1 MNNKQDDVIDDDDYD
16 IRTDAM
22 DEKATACRV
31 LSVFVDDLHSG
42 SPFLILYLHYKPF
55 DL

>member
-31 LSVFVDDLHSG
+31 LSVFVDDLHSYL
-42 SPFLILYLHYKPF
+42 SP
-55 DL
+55 